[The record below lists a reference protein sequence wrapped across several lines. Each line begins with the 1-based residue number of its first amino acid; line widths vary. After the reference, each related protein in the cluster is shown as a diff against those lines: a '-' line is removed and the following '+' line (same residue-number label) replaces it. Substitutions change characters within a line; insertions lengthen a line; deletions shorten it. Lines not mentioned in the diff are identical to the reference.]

1 MKETSMKEIYLVGNP
16 NAGKSTLFNRLTG
29 GHAKVGNWHGVTVGA
44 LAGEMKSGERRVRIY
59 DLPGIYSTESMSM
72 EEGFTRDF
80 LRSHPDGAIA
90 FVCECSALERAL
102 PLLFSLTK
110 EGRKAA
116 LVLTKERR
124 FLKEGGTIRTDALSE
139 RLRIPVISADVRDP
153 KAVKERLFRFL
164 EAPSATPASEL
175 AAEGVYRAP
184 ENRLSRADALLCNPL
199 FCIPVFFLLFLAVL
213 YVTFA
218 PGWAGDLMKSAVEN
232 FFSETLAVRAE
243 AIASPVLRSFI
254 QQGILASVGSVLSF
268 LPQIAMLFLAL
279 ILLEESGLMSR
290 LAVAADGLFAKVG
303 LNGRAVFSLLMG
315 FGCTAAAILTTR
327 GLDDKKIQR
336 RVILCLPYISCSAKL
351 PVFLALSAGFFSD
364 PFAAVVL
371 LYAMGVGISFVVALL
386 LKGRDEPS
394 FVLEVAPLQLPRP
407 LFVAKSLLFQIK
419 QFIIK
424 TATVI
429 LAFFLASWVLSS
441 FNFRFEFTDVEG
453 SMLASLCGGLKILF
467 APIGCGDW
475 KMAYAALS
483 GLIAKENIA
492 GTLAVFYGEFPFGAE
507 SAFAFAAFV
516 LTCSPCVSAIG
527 AAAREVGMRRALLY
541 ALMQT
546 GSALL
551 FSYLVYFA
559 LRGGAIYLFCALALI
574 AAIFILG
581 KNKVETVRRRRKH
594 HIERVHR

>member
-1 MKETSMKEIYLVGNP
+1 MKELYLVGNP

-44 LAGEMKSGERRVRIY
+44 LAGEMKEGERRIRVF
-59 DLPGIYSTESMSM
+59 DLPGIYSTDSMSM

-80 LRSHPDGAIA
+80 LLSHPDGAVV
-90 FVCECSALERAL
+90 FVSECASLERSL
-102 PLLFSLTK
+102 PFLLSLAK
-110 EGRKAA
+110 EGRKIA
-116 LVLTKERR
+116 LVLTKERMFR
-124 FLKEGGTIRTDALSE
+124 KERGEIRTDALSE
-139 RLRIPVISADVRDP
+139 RLHIPVYSADGQS
-153 KAVKERLFRFL
+153 KAALKKRLFRFL
-164 EAPSATPASEL
+164 ELPSATPADDVSL
-175 AAEGVYRAP
+175 EGIYRAG
-184 ENRLSRADALLCNPL
+184 ENKLSRIDSLLCNPF
-199 FCIPVFFLLFLAVL
+199 FCIPAFFLLFLAVF

-218 PGWAGDLMKSAVEN
+218 PGWAGDIMKQAVDR
-232 FFSETLAVRAE
+232 FFSETLSGMAE
-243 AIASPVLRSFI
+243 AISSPVLRSFV
-254 QQGILASVGSVLSF
+254 QQGLLASLGSVLCF
-268 LPQIAMLFLAL
+268 LPQIALLFAAL

-290 LAVAADGLFAKVG
+290 LAVAADGIFAKVG

-351 PVFLALSAGFFSD
+351 PVYLALSAGFFSN

-371 LYAMGVGISFVVALL
+371 LYAMGAGISFVVALL
-386 LKGRDEPS
+386 LKGKEEPA
-394 FVLEVAPLQLPRP
+394 FILEVAPLQIPRP
-407 LFVAKSLLFQIK
+407 LFVLKSLLFQIK

-424 TATVI
+424 TATII
-429 LAFFLASWVLSS
+429 LAFFLVSWLLSF

-453 SMLASLCGGLKILF
+453 SMLASFCGGLKFLF

-483 GLIAKENIA
+483 GLVAKENIA
-492 GTLAVFYGEFPFGAE
+492 GMLAVFYGEFPFGAA

-516 LTCSPCVSAIG
+516 LTCSPCVSAIS

-541 ALMQT
+541 ALVQT
-546 GSALL
+546 GSALI

-559 LRGGAIYLFCALALI
+559 LCGGAIYLFCALALI
-574 AAIFILG
+574 AAISLLG
-581 KNKVETVRRRRKH
+581 KKQVETVRRRGKH
-594 HIERVHR
+594 NIKRVHR